1 MFKYKANHHV
11 ISVALKARWPRVRGM
26 MAPVVSYGIFIK
38 WFNLL
43 SLGHAHLGLQRKKTK
58 TSTGFKTSYVY
69 GIPRRE
75 YILYVCK
82 IHNCRIRSL
91 TIEVFMSNM
100 MLCMRNSN
108 VGVGIQNVK
117 MKMIHAIIH
126 IQEKKKDPN
135 HYTNL

>member
-1 MFKYKANHHV
+1 MHIWDYKEKKQKPQLVLRRRMSMASHV
-11 ISVALKARWPRVRGM
+11 ENIYCMCAKS
-26 MAPVVSYGIFIK
+26 
-38 WFNLL
+38 
-43 SLGHAHLGLQRKKTK
+43 
-58 TSTGFKTSYVY
+58 
-69 GIPRRE
+69 
-75 YILYVCK
+75 
-82 IHNCRIRSL
+82 RIRSL